1 MAVKL
6 TKEIELRYKDR
17 KLKSTTYMKQS
28 SSFNPGKFKVKTKML
43 MLLRSQIDFQTYTW
57 RHQGVSKYYVT
68 VLAYNT

>member
-28 SSFNPGKFKVKTKML
+28 SSFNPGTFKVKTKML
-43 MLLRSQIDFQTYTW
+43 MLLRSRIDFQTYTW